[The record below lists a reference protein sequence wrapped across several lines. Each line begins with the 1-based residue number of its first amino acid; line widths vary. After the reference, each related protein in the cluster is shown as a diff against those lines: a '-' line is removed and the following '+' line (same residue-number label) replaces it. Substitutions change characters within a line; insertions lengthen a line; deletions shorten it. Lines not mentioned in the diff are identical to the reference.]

1 MKCAGH
7 TDTWMYRQTDEHL
20 PLLYHLAGSVN
31 SRLAHN
37 EYQTI
42 CTFYFLFFFSIF
54 EPDLSRLKIQNMNI
68 LAQAFSSAQL
78 PWQLAWL
85 SQLCSMMA
93 VATKRSRPSLTPV
106 HSTYVLH
113 LWFLLL
119 NFTSRYTPN
128 WHTWLQ
134 FLFILKGFMAYQTQ
148 YMKFIGECTLDR

>member
-1 MKCAGH
+1 MCWTH
-7 TDTWMYRQTDEHL
+7 WYMDVQTNRRAL
-20 PLLYHLAGSVN
+20 TITVLFGRVCKQ
-31 SRLAHN
+31 
-37 EYQTI
+37 QTCSEWVPDYLHI
-42 CTFYFLFFFSIF
+42 LFFVFFSIF

-113 LWFLLL
+113 LWYLLL

-134 FLFILKGFMAYQTQ
+134 FLFILKVFMAYQTQ